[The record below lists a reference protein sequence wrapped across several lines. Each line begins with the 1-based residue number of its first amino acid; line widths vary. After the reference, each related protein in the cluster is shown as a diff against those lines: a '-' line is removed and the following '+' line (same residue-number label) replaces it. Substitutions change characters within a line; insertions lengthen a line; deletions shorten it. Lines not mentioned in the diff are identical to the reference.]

1 MGHHS
6 ATGTAIREQLAV
18 THTTD
23 HSDLYQDLLHIAS
36 VAAQGAVEVIY
47 TNRPSSFQIEQKS
60 SATDHVTEMDLASED
75 LIRRVI
81 AAHRPEDVVIGEE
94 AQAGPGRQQE
104 SGSEVVWFVDPID
117 GTTNYVYD
125 LPGYAVSIAA
135 QIDGHTVA
143 GLVADPSH
151 SRTYTATR
159 GGGAFCNAEQ
169 LQPNRPTDR
178 SSEEF
183 LATALVATGF
193 SYSAERRARQG
204 KVIAELLP
212 KIRDIRRLGSAAVD
226 LCSVA
231 GGRLDAYFEVGL
243 SAWDFAA
250 GSLIATEAGAKVGSL
265 DPGSTETEGIL
276 AASPLLFGPLQELLC
291 TLGAAQ
297 V

>member
-1 MGHHS
+1 MTQNTTHS
-6 ATGTAIREQLAV
+6 E
-18 THTTD
+18 
-23 HSDLYQDLLHIAS
+23 LYQDLLQIAS
-36 VAAQGAVEVIY
+36 LAAQGAVELIY
-47 TNRPSSFQIEQKS
+47 TNRPSSFRIQQKS

-81 AAHRPEDVVIGEE
+81 ATHRPQDVVIGEE
-94 AQAGPGRQQE
+94 AQADPGNQQE

-135 QIDGHTVA
+135 QIDGQTVA
-143 GLVADPSH
+143 GLVADPTH
-151 SRTYTATR
+151 GRTFTATL
-159 GGGAFCNAEQ
+159 GGGAFCNLEQ
-169 LQPNRPTDR
+169 MQLVPPTTG
-178 SSEEF
+178 SGEEL

-204 KVIAELLP
+204 NVIAELLP

-231 GGRLDAYFEVGL
+231 GGRVDAYFEVGL

-250 GSLIATEAGAKVGSL
+250 GTLIAAESGAQVGNL
-265 DPGSTETEGIL
+265 DPSSTQTDGIL
-276 AASPLLFGPLQELLC
+276 AASPALFGPLQELLC

>member
-1 MGHHS
+1 M
-6 ATGTAIREQLAV
+6 

-23 HSDLYQDLLHIAS
+23 HSELYQDLLHIAS
-36 VAAQGAVEVIY
+36 VAAQGAVELIY

-81 AAHRPEDVVIGEE
+81 ATHRPQDVVIGEE

-135 QIDGHTVA
+135 QIDGQTVA
-143 GLVADPSH
+143 ALVADPTH

-159 GGGAFCNAEQ
+159 GGGAFCNLEP
-169 LQPNRPTDR
+169 LQPKRPTDR

-231 GGRLDAYFEVGL
+231 GGRVDAYFEVGL

-250 GSLIATEAGAKVGSL
+250 GALIATEAGAQVGSL
-265 DPGSTETEGIL
+265 DPSSTESEGIL
-276 AASPLLFGPLQELLC
+276 AATPALFGPLQELLC
-291 TLGAAQ
+291 MLGAAQ